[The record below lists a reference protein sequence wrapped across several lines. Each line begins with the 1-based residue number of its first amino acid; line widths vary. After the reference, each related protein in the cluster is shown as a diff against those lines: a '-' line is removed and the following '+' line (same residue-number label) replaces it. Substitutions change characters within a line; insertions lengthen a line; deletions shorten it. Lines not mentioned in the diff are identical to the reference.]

1 MNLNY
6 AIFRS
11 EPIMTINDLAQ
22 IGSHNKREKKA
33 YNSNP
38 DIDIERSKDNIELVP
53 LSDKYVKGF
62 YNVVKDYKKEH
73 EERMSVMREDRK
85 KTFKQMLDK
94 SNNVVAD
101 ELLFTATNE
110 FFKDMTREDIKDWAD
125 TCMEFVY
132 EDLGYTKE
140 QVLHATVHLDEKTPH
155 IHCVVVP
162 LVKKFDKRTN
172 TERYTIS
179 KKQYIKDKIHLSE
192 LQDKYHKRL
201 TDKGYDLE
209 RGIKGS
215 DRKHIKIKD
224 YKKINRK
231 LEENLKVRNNR
242 LDKAINEFDE
252 KMKTTKNIPFNKNQ
266 VIVNKNTFDTMNN
279 IVKESKKVIELQPK
293 INEVFYEINSYA
305 SGYKTLENENKNIK
319 RETQVLE
326 YKCHQLEK
334 ENNKLNEKIKRVIKA
349 IKQFF
354 RKLLQ
359 IGAEYIK
366 DYAETEVKQYYDNK
380 DFKMI
385 DVKDIAK
392 GTPREDELFDY
403 ASVPD
408 QYKTI
413 RTPLYEEENEEDYDY
428 YNNEEY
434 DDEIDKDDFDITM

>member
-11 EPIMTINDLAQ
+11 EPIYTINDLAQ

-38 DIDIERSKDNIELVP
+38 DIKIELSKNNIDLVP
-53 LSDKYVKGF
+53 LADKYVKGF
-62 YNVVKDYKKEH
+62 YNLTKEYKKEH
-73 EERMSVMREDRK
+73 EERMKTEREDRK
-85 KTFKQMLDK
+85 RTFKQMLDK
-94 SNNVVAD
+94 SQNVVAD
-101 ELLFTATNE
+101 ELMFTATNE
-110 FFKDMTREDIKDWAD
+110 FFKNMTKEDIIDWAN

-140 QVLHATVHLDEKTPH
+140 QVLHSVVHLDEKTPH

-162 LVKKFDKRTN
+162 LIKKIDKRTN
-172 TERYTIS
+172 TERFTIS

-231 LEENLKVRNNR
+231 LEQNLNTRNER
-242 LDKAINEFDE
+242 LDKIMIEFDE
-252 KMKTTKNIPFNKNQ
+252 KMKNTKTIPFDKKH
-266 VIVNKNTFDTMNN
+266 IVVEKETFDTMNKV
-279 IVKESKKVIELQPK
+279 IGESKKVMELQPK
-293 INEVFYEINSYA
+293 INEVFNEINNYTNSYN
-305 SGYKTLENENKNIK
+305 S
-319 RETQVLE
+319 
-326 YKCHQLEK
+326 LEK
-334 ENNKLNEKIKRVIKA
+334 DNQKYQREIKSLKTRNNNLLQENNKLRTYIDTILEI

-359 IGAEYIK
+359 IGNEPTKEATTTEIK
-366 DYAETEVKQYYDNK
+366 DYYDNNDFNSNDVYDISK
-380 DFKMI
+380 DTTK
-385 DVKDIAK
+385 
-392 GTPREDELFDY
+392 EEELFEY
-403 ASVPD
+403 ANISKHSD
-408 QYKTI
+408 NKED
-413 RTPLYEEENEEDYDY
+413 LEDY
-428 YNNEEY
+428 
-434 DDEIDKDDFDITM
+434 IRL